1 MLISCPGIN
10 YRTVKSKMN
19 SFLCRVKYLER
30 RKYKIL
36 EWVSKTQQKRQHKI
50 SFIAITK
57 FILYRASGNKLR
69 YEIASMYREIEIS
82 PILTEYKLKYIFPIS
97 KY

>member
-1 MLISCPGIN
+1 MSI
-10 YRTVKSKMN
+10 KN
-19 SFLCRVKYLER
+19 STE
-30 RKYKIL
+30 
-36 EWVSKTQQKRQHKI
+36 RQHKI

-97 KY
+97 KYKLVLITFLSKLIHKL